1 MRLREE
7 LPDFPGITEW
17 VNGQVSK
24 ADLAGKPVLVHFW
37 SVSCYMCKES
47 LPQINE
53 WRDKY
58 SEQYGLRVI
67 GVHMPRSEADTNIE
81 TIKETIAQYELTHPI
96 AIDNQMKTTDAFQ
109 NEYVPAYYLFDETL
123 QLRHFQ
129 AGEKGLNMV
138 KKRLHRILGIEEE
151 SQG

>member
-17 VNGQVSK
+17 VNGQVTK
-24 ADLAGKPVLVHFW
+24 ADLAGSPVLVHFW

-47 LPQINE
+47 MPSINE

-58 SEQYGLRVI
+58 AANGLKVI
-67 GVHMPRSEADTNIE
+67 GIHMPRSEKDTDIE
-81 TIKETIAQYELTHPI
+81 TIKQTIAEHNLTHSI
-96 AIDNQMKTTDAFQ
+96 AIDNDMKTVDAFQ
-109 NEYVPAYYLFDETL
+109 NEYVPAFYLFDENL

-129 AGEKGLNMV
+129 AGEKGLNLV
-138 KKRLHRILGIEEE
+138 KKRLFRILGIEEE
-151 SQG
+151 S

>member
-17 VNGQVSK
+17 VNGQVTK
-24 ADLAGKPVLVHFW
+24 ADLAGSPVLVHFW

-47 LPQINE
+47 MPSINE

-58 SEQYGLRVI
+58 AANGLKVI
-67 GVHMPRSEADTNIE
+67 GIHMPRSEKDTDIE
-81 TIKETIAQYELTHPI
+81 TIKQTIAEHNLTHPI
-96 AIDNQMKTTDAFQ
+96 AIDNEMKTVDAFQ
-109 NEYVPAYYLFDETL
+109 NEYVPAFYLFDESL

-129 AGEKGLNMV
+129 AGEKGLNLV
-138 KKRLHRILGIEEE
+138 KKRLFRILGIEEE
-151 SQG
+151 S

>member
-7 LPDFPGITEW
+7 LPDFPGVTEW

-47 LPQINE
+47 MPQINE
-53 WRDKY
+53 WREKY
-58 SEQYGLRVI
+58 AANGLQVVGI
-67 GVHMPRSEADTNIE
+67 HMPRSEADTNIQA
-81 TIKETIAQYELTHPI
+81 IKDTIAQYNLVHPI
-96 AIDNQMKTTDAFQ
+96 AIDNEMKTTDAFQ
-109 NEYVPAYYLFDETL
+109 NEYVPAFYLFDESL

-129 AGEKGLNMV
+129 AGEKGLSLV

-151 SQG
+151 S

>member
-7 LPDFPGITEW
+7 LPDFPGVTEW
-17 VNGQVSK
+17 VNGQVTK

-58 SEQYGLRVI
+58 KENGLQVV
-67 GVHMPRSEADTNIE
+67 GVHMPRSEADTDIQA
-81 TIKETIAQYELTHPI
+81 IKDTIAQYNLIHPI
-96 AIDNQMKTTDAFQ
+96 AIDNGMKTTDAFQ
-109 NEYVPAYYLFDETL
+109 NEYVPAFYLFDETL

-129 AGEKGLNMV
+129 AGEKGLNLL
-138 KKRLHRILGIEEE
+138 KKRLHRILGSEEE
-151 SQG
+151 S

>member
-17 VNGQVSK
+17 VNGQVTK
-24 ADLAGKPVLVHFW
+24 AELAGSPVLVHFW

-47 LPQINE
+47 MPNINE

-58 SEQYGLRVI
+58 AANGLKVVGI
-67 GVHMPRSEADTNIE
+67 HMPRSEADTNIE
-81 TIKETIAQYELTHPI
+81 TIKETIAQYNLTHPI
-96 AIDNQMKTTDAFQ
+96 AIDNEMKTVDAFQ
-109 NEYVPAYYLFDETL
+109 NEYVPAFYLFDENL

-129 AGEKGLNMV
+129 AGEKGLNLV
-138 KKRLHRILGIEEE
+138 KKRLFRILGIEEE
-151 SQG
+151 S

>member
-7 LPDFPGITEW
+7 LPDFPGVTEW
-17 VNGQVSK
+17 VNGQVTK

-58 SEQYGLRVI
+58 AANGLQVVGI
-67 GVHMPRSEADTNIE
+67 HMPRSEADTNIE

-109 NEYVPAYYLFDETL
+109 NEYVPAFYLFDESL

-129 AGEKGLNMV
+129 SGEKWLNLV

-151 SQG
+151 S

>member
-7 LPDFPGITEW
+7 LPDFPGVTEW
-17 VNGQVSK
+17 VNGQVTK

-58 SEQYGLRVI
+58 KEQGLQVVGI
-67 GVHMPRSEADTNIE
+67 HMPRSEADTDIQA
-81 TIKETIAQYELTHPI
+81 IKDTIAQYNLTHPI
-96 AIDNQMKTTDAFQ
+96 AIDNAMKTTDAFQ
-109 NEYVPAYYLFDETL
+109 NEYVPAFYLFDETL

-129 AGEKGLNMV
+129 AGEKGLNLL
-138 KKRLHRILGIEEE
+138 KKRLHRILGMEEE
-151 SQG
+151 S

>member
-7 LPDFPGITEW
+7 LPDFPGVTEW
-17 VNGQVSK
+17 VNGQASK
-24 ADLAGKPVLVHFW
+24 SELAGKPVLVHFW
-37 SVSCYMCKES
+37 SISCYMCKES
-47 LPQINE
+47 LPQVNE

-58 SEQYGLRVI
+58 AANGLQVVGI
-67 GVHMPRSEADTNIE
+67 HMPRSEADTNVE
-81 TIKETIAQYELTHPI
+81 AIKETIAEYKLTHPI

-109 NEYVPAYYLFDETL
+109 NEYVPAFYLFDENL

-129 AGEKGLNMV
+129 AGEKGLNLV

-151 SQG
+151 S

>member
-17 VNGQVSK
+17 VNGQVTK
-24 ADLAGKPVLVHFW
+24 ADLQGSPVLVHFW

-47 LPQINE
+47 LPNINE

-58 SEQYGLRVI
+58 AANGLKVI
-67 GVHMPRSEADTNIE
+67 GVHMPRSEKDTDME
-81 TIKETIAQYELTHPI
+81 AIKATIAEYELTHPI
-96 AIDNQMKTTDAFQ
+96 AIDNEMKTVDAFQ
-109 NEYVPAYYLFDETL
+109 NEYVPAFYLFDENL

-129 AGEKGLNMV
+129 AGEKGLNLV
-138 KKRLHRILGIEEE
+138 KKRLFRILGIEEE
-151 SQG
+151 S

>member
-17 VNGQVSK
+17 MNGQVTK
-24 ADLAGKPVLVHFW
+24 ADLAGHPVLVHFW

-58 SEQYGLRVI
+58 AANGLRVI
-67 GVHMPRSEADTNIE
+67 GIHMPRSEADTNLD

-96 AIDNQMKTTDAFQ
+96 AIDNEMVTTDAFT
-109 NEYVPAYYLFDETL
+109 NEYVPAYYLFDESL

-129 AGEKGLNMV
+129 AGEKGLNLV
-138 KKRLHRILGIEEE
+138 KKRLHRILEIEEE
-151 SQG
+151 N

>member
-17 VNGQVSK
+17 VNGQVTK

-37 SVSCYMCKES
+37 SVSCYMCKEA
-47 LPQINE
+47 LPQIND
-53 WRDKY
+53 WREKY
-58 SEQYGLRVI
+58 AVNELRVI
-67 GVHMPRSEADTNIE
+67 GIHIPRSEADTNLE
-81 TIKETIAQYELTHPI
+81 TIKETIAQYELKHPI
-96 AIDNQMKTTDAFQ
+96 AVDNQMATTDAFQ

-129 AGEKGLNMV
+129 AGEKGLNLV
-138 KKRLHRILGIEEE
+138 KKRLHRILKIEEE
-151 SQG
+151 N

>member
-17 VNGQVSK
+17 FNSQVSK

-37 SVSCYMCKES
+37 SVSCHMCKDS
-47 LPQINE
+47 MPQINE

-58 SEQYGLRVI
+58 KDNGLQVVGI
-67 GVHMPRSEADTNIE
+67 HMPRSEADTDLEI
-81 TIKETIAQYELTHPI
+81 IKETIAKYELIHPI
-96 AIDNQMKTTDAFQ
+96 GVDSELKTVDAFQ
-109 NEYVPAYYLFDETL
+109 NEYVPAFYLFDESL

-129 AGEKGLNMV
+129 AGEKGLNLV
-138 KKRLHRILGIEEE
+138 KKRLHRILGIEED
-151 SQG
+151 S

>member
-17 VNGQVSK
+17 VNGQVTK
-24 ADLAGKPVLVHFW
+24 ADLAGSPVLVHFW

-47 LPQINE
+47 MPTVNE

-58 SEQYGLRVI
+58 AANGLKVI
-67 GVHMPRSEADTNIE
+67 GIHMPRSEKDTDIE
-81 TIKETIAQYELTHPI
+81 TIKQTIVEHSLTHPI
-96 AIDNQMKTTDAFQ
+96 GIDNEMKTVDAFQ
-109 NEYVPAYYLFDETL
+109 NEYVPAFYLFDENL

-129 AGEKGLNMV
+129 AGEKGLNLV
-138 KKRLHRILGIEEE
+138 KKRLFRILGIEEE
-151 SQG
+151 S

>member
-17 VNGQVSK
+17 INGQVTK

-53 WRDKY
+53 WREKY
-58 SEQYGLRVI
+58 AANGLKVV
-67 GVHMPRSEADTNIE
+67 GVHMPRSEADTNLE
-81 TIKETIAQYELTHPI
+81 TIKQTIAQYELTHPV
-96 AIDNQMKTTDAFQ
+96 AVDNEMKTTDAFQ

-129 AGEKGLNMV
+129 AGEKGLSMV
-138 KKRLHRILGIEEE
+138 KKRLNRILGIEED
-151 SQG
+151 S

>member
-7 LPDFPGITEW
+7 LPDFPGVTEW
-17 VNGQVSK
+17 VNGQAAK
-24 ADLAGKPVLVHFW
+24 AELAGKPLLVHFW
-37 SVSCYMCKES
+37 SISCYMCKES

-58 SEQYGLRVI
+58 AEHGLRVV
-67 GVHMPRSEADTNIE
+67 GVHIPRSEADTNIDA
-81 TIKETIAQYELTHPI
+81 IKEAIAQYKLTHPI
-96 AIDNQMKTTDAFQ
+96 AIDNELKTSDAFQ
-109 NEYVPAYYLFDETL
+109 NEYVPAYYLFDESL

-129 AGEKGLNMV
+129 AGEKGLNLV

-151 SQG
+151 ST

>member
-17 VNGQVSK
+17 INGQVTK

-53 WRDKY
+53 WREKY
-58 SEQYGLRVI
+58 AANGLRVI
-67 GVHMPRSEADTNIE
+67 GIHMPRSEADTNIE
-81 TIKETIAQYELTHPI
+81 TIKETTAQYELTHPV
-96 AIDNQMKTTDAFQ
+96 AIDNQMVTTDAFQ
-109 NEYVPAYYLFDETL
+109 NEYVPAYYLFDENL

-129 AGEKGLNMV
+129 AGEKGLNLV
-138 KKRLHRILGIEEE
+138 KKRLHRILEIEEE
-151 SQG
+151 N

>member
-7 LPDFPGITEW
+7 LPDFPGVTEW
-17 VNGQVSK
+17 VNGQVTK

-47 LPQINE
+47 LPQVNE

-58 SEQYGLRVI
+58 AANGLRVVGI
-67 GVHMPRSEADTNIE
+67 HMPRSEADTNIE
-81 TIKETIAQYELTHPI
+81 TIKETIAQYQLTHPI

-109 NEYVPAYYLFDETL
+109 NEYVPAFYLFDESL

-129 AGEKGLNMV
+129 AGEKGLNLV

-151 SQG
+151 S

>member
-17 VNGQVSK
+17 FNSQVSK

-47 LPQINE
+47 MPQINE
-53 WRDKY
+53 WREKY
-58 SEQYGLRVI
+58 KDNGLQVVGI
-67 GVHMPRSEADTNIE
+67 HMPRSEADTDLE
-81 TIKETIAQYELTHPI
+81 VIKETIAKYELTHPI
-96 AIDNQMKTTDAFQ
+96 GVDSELKTVDAFQ
-109 NEYVPAYYLFDETL
+109 NEYVPAFYLFDESL

-129 AGEKGLNMV
+129 AGEKGLNLV
-138 KKRLHRILGIEEE
+138 KKRLHRILGIEED
-151 SQG
+151 S

>member
-24 ADLAGKPVLVHFW
+24 ADLAGSPVLIHFW

-47 LPQINE
+47 MPQILE

-58 SEQYGLRVI
+58 AANGLKVI
-67 GVHMPRSEADTNIE
+67 GIHMPRAEADTDIQK
-81 TIKETIAQYELTHPI
+81 IKETIVEHKLTHPI
-96 AIDNQMKTTDAFQ
+96 AIDNEMKTVDAFQ
-109 NEYVPAYYLFDETL
+109 NEYVPAFYLFDENL

-129 AGEKGLNMV
+129 AGEKGLNLV
-138 KKRLHRILGIEEE
+138 KKRLHRILGIEED
-151 SQG
+151 S

>member
-7 LPDFPGITEW
+7 LPDFPGVTEW
-17 VNGQVSK
+17 VNGQVTK

-53 WRDKY
+53 WRENY
-58 SEQYGLRVI
+58 AANGLKVI
-67 GVHMPRSEADTNIE
+67 GIHMPRSEADTNIE
-81 TIKETIAQYELTHPI
+81 TIKQTIVQYELTHPI
-96 AIDNQMKTTDAFQ
+96 AIDNEMKTTDAFT
-109 NEYVPAYYLFDETL
+109 NEYVPAYYLFDDNL

-138 KKRLHRILGIEEE
+138 KKRLHRILGIEED
-151 SQG
+151 S

>member
-17 VNGQVSK
+17 VNGQVTK

-37 SVSCYMCKES
+37 AVSCYMCKES
-47 LPQINE
+47 MPQINE

-58 SEQYGLRVI
+58 KEKGLQVV
-67 GVHMPRSEADTNIE
+67 GVHMPRSEADTDLE
-81 TIKETIAQYELTHPI
+81 AIKETIAKYELTHPI
-96 AIDNQMKTTDAFQ
+96 AIDNEMKTVDAFQ
-109 NEYVPAYYLFDETL
+109 NEYVPAFYLFDETL

-129 AGEKGLNMV
+129 AGEKGLNLV
-138 KKRLHRILGIEEE
+138 KKRLNRILGIEEE
-151 SQG
+151 S

>member
-17 VNGQVSK
+17 VNGQVTK
-24 ADLAGKPVLVHFW
+24 ADLQGSPVLVHFW

-47 LPQINE
+47 LPNINE

-58 SEQYGLRVI
+58 AANGLKVI
-67 GVHMPRSEADTNIE
+67 GVHMPRSEKDTDME
-81 TIKETIAQYELTHPI
+81 AIKAAIAEYELTHPV
-96 AIDNQMKTTDAFQ
+96 AIDNEMKTVDAFQ
-109 NEYVPAYYLFDETL
+109 NEYVPAFYLFDENL

-129 AGEKGLNMV
+129 AGEKGLNLV
-138 KKRLHRILGIEEE
+138 KKRLFRILGIEEE
-151 SQG
+151 S

>member
-7 LPDFPGITEW
+7 LPDFPGVTEW
-17 VNGQVSK
+17 VNGQATK

-58 SEQYGLRVI
+58 AENGLRVI
-67 GVHMPRSEADTNIE
+67 GIHMPRSEADTDIQA
-81 TIKETIAQYELTHPI
+81 IKDTIAEYQLTHPI
-96 AIDNQMKTTDAFQ
+96 AIDNEMKTTDAFQ
-109 NEYVPAYYLFDETL
+109 NEYVPAFYLFDESL

-129 AGEKGLNMV
+129 AGEKGLSLV

-151 SQG
+151 S

>member
-17 VNGQVSK
+17 VNGQVTK
-24 ADLAGKPVLVHFW
+24 ADLAGSPVLVHFW

-47 LPQINE
+47 MPSINE

-58 SEQYGLRVI
+58 AANGLKVI
-67 GVHMPRSEADTNIE
+67 GIHMPRSEKDTDIE
-81 TIKETIAQYELTHPI
+81 TIKQMIAEYNLTHPI
-96 AIDNQMKTTDAFQ
+96 AIDNDMKTVDAFQ
-109 NEYVPAYYLFDETL
+109 NEYVPAFYLFDENL

-129 AGEKGLNMV
+129 AGEKGLNLV
-138 KKRLHRILGIEEE
+138 KKRLFRILGIEEE
-151 SQG
+151 S